1 MSSENSDRSVIYMG
15 TPEFAVA
22 PLKALIEA
30 NISVVAVVTVA
41 NKPAGR
47 GRKINE
53 SAVKKAADDF
63 GIPVL
68 QPTSLKDAAFVAELA
83 AFNADLFIVV
93 AFRMLPEVVWN
104 MPPLGT
110 FNLHGSLLPAYRG
123 AAPINWAIING
134 ETKTGVTTFFLDKD
148 IDTGSIIQ
156 QSEIHI
162 EDKWTAGELHD
173 VMMPV
178 GADLVVDTVRSI
190 FKGLCTIQSQSNELA
205 THAPKLNKENCRLD
219 FTKSPRQILSQIKG
233 LSPFPGA
240 YYGDYKFMN
249 AGLCGDEISSVDPV
263 LFRLKGGLFLKY
275 SKGIIEITSI
285 KAAGKRQMSGK
296 DFANGMQIDELP
308 LNL

>member
-1 MSSENSDRSVIYMG
+1 MSSEDLGKSVIYMG

-22 PLKALIEA
+22 PLKALIQA
-30 NISVVAVVTVA
+30 DISVVAVVTVA
-41 NKPAGR
+41 DKPAGR
-47 GRKINE
+47 GRILHE
-53 SAVKKAADDF
+53 SAVKKAANDF

-68 QPTSLKDAAFVAELA
+68 QPTSLKDAAFLAELA
-83 AFNADLFIVV
+83 SFNADLFVVV

-134 ETKTGVTTFFLDKD
+134 DTKTGVTTFFLDKD

-156 QSEIHI
+156 QSEISI
-162 EDKWTAGELHD
+162 SENWTAGELHD
-173 VMMPV
+173 AMMPL
-178 GADLVVDTVRSI
+178 GADLVVNTVHSI
-190 FKGLCTIQSQSNELA
+190 FKGHCTLQLQNSELA

-219 FTKSPRQILSQIKG
+219 FAKSPNQIISQIRG

-240 YYGDYKFMN
+240 YFGDYKFMN
-249 AGLCGDEISSVDPV
+249 AEICAAETTSSNPI

-275 SKGIIEITSI
+275 SKGTIEITSI

-296 DFANGMQIDELP
+296 DFANGMQMDEL
-308 LNL
+308 LLI

>member
-1 MSSENSDRSVIYMG
+1 MSLENLDKSVIYMG

-22 PLKALIEA
+22 PLKALIQA

-41 NKPAGR
+41 DKPAGR
-47 GRKINE
+47 GRKLNE
-53 SAVKKAADDF
+53 SAVKKAANDF

-68 QPTSLKDAAFVAELA
+68 QPTSLKDTAFLAELA

-93 AFRMLPEVVWN
+93 AFRMLPEAVWN
-104 MPPLGT
+104 MPPFGT

-156 QSEIHI
+156 QSEISI
-162 EDKWTAGELHD
+162 SENWTAGELHD
-173 VMMPV
+173 AMMPL
-178 GADLVVDTVRSI
+178 GADLVVNTVHSI
-190 FKGLCTIQSQSNELA
+190 FKGHCTLQLQNSELA

-219 FTKSPRQILSQIKG
+219 FAKSPNQIISQIRG

-240 YYGDYKFMN
+240 YFGDYKFMN
-249 AGLCGDEISSVDPV
+249 AEICAAETTSSNPI

-275 SKGIIEITSI
+275 SKGTIEITSI

-296 DFANGMQIDELP
+296 DFANGMQMDEL
-308 LNL
+308 LLI

>member
-1 MSSENSDRSVIYMG
+1 MSSEDLGKSVIYMG

-22 PLKALIEA
+22 PLKALIQA
-30 NISVVAVVTVA
+30 DISVVAVVTVA
-41 NKPAGR
+41 DKPAGR
-47 GRKINE
+47 GRKLHE
-53 SAVKKAADDF
+53 SAVKKAANDF

-68 QPTSLKDAAFVAELA
+68 QPTSLKDAAFLAELA
-83 AFNADLFIVV
+83 SFNADLFVVV

-134 ETKTGVTTFFLDKD
+134 DTKTGVTTFFLDKD

-156 QSEIHI
+156 QSEISI
-162 EDKWTAGELHD
+162 SENWTAGELHD
-173 VMMPV
+173 AMMPL
-178 GADLVVDTVRSI
+178 GADLVVNTVHSI
-190 FKGLCTIQSQSNELA
+190 FKGHCKLQLQNSELA

-219 FTKSPRQILSQIKG
+219 FAKSPNQIISQIRG

-240 YYGDYKFMN
+240 YFGDYKFMN
-249 AGLCGDEISSVDPV
+249 AEICAAETTSSNPI

-275 SKGIIEITSI
+275 SKGTIEITSI

-296 DFANGMQIDELP
+296 DFANGMQMDEL
-308 LNL
+308 LLI

>member
-1 MSSENSDRSVIYMG
+1 MG
-15 TPEFAVA
+15 PPEFAVA
-22 PLKALIEA
+22 PLKALIQA

-41 NKPAGR
+41 DKPAGR
-47 GRKINE
+47 GRKLNE
-53 SAVKKAADDF
+53 SAVKKAANDF

-68 QPTSLKDAAFVAELA
+68 QPTSLKSPVFLTELA
-83 AFNADLFIVV
+83 SFNADLFVVV

-134 ETKTGVTTFFLDKD
+134 DTKTGVTTFFLDKD

-173 VMMPV
+173 AMMPL
-178 GADLVVDTVRSI
+178 GADLVVDTVHSI
-190 FKGLCTIQSQSNELA
+190 FKGQCTLQSQSNELA

-219 FTKSPRQILSQIKG
+219 FTKSPSQIISQIKG

-249 AGLCGDEISSVDPV
+249 ASVCGAETHSINPI

-275 SKGIIEITSI
+275 SRGTIEITSI

-296 DFANGMQIDELP
+296 DFANGMQVDDLP
-308 LNL
+308 LIL

>member
-1 MSSENSDRSVIYMG
+1 MSLENLDKSVIYMG

-22 PLKALIEA
+22 PLKALIQA

-41 NKPAGR
+41 DKPAGR
-47 GRKINE
+47 GRKLNE
-53 SAVKKAADDF
+53 SAVKKAANDF

-68 QPTSLKDAAFVAELA
+68 QPTSLKDTAFLAELA

-93 AFRMLPEVVWN
+93 AFRMLPEAVWN
-104 MPPLGT
+104 MPPFGT

-156 QSEIHI
+156 QSEIAI
-162 EDKWTAGELHD
+162 SDNWTAGELHD
-173 VMMPV
+173 VMMPL
-178 GADLVVDTVRSI
+178 GADLVVNTVHSI
-190 FKGLCTIQSQSNELA
+190 FKGQCTLQPQSSELA
-205 THAPKLNKENCRLD
+205 THAPKLNKENCSLD
-219 FTKSPRQILSQIKG
+219 FTKSPNQIINQIRG

-240 YYGDYKFMN
+240 YFGDYKFMN
-249 AGLCGDEISSVDPV
+249 AEICVAETTSSNPI

-275 SKGIIEITSI
+275 SKGTIEITSI

-296 DFANGMQIDELP
+296 DFANGMQIDEL
-308 LNL
+308 LLI

>member
-1 MSSENSDRSVIYMG
+1 MSSEDLGKSIIYMG

-22 PLKALIEA
+22 PLKALIQA

-41 NKPAGR
+41 DKPAGR
-47 GRKINE
+47 GRKLHE
-53 SAVKKAADDF
+53 SAVKKAANDF
-63 GIPVL
+63 GIPTL
-68 QPTSLKDAAFVAELA
+68 QPTSLKDAAFLTELA
-83 AFNADLFIVV
+83 AFNADLFVVV

-134 ETKTGVTTFFLDKD
+134 DTKTGVTTFFLDKD

-156 QSEIHI
+156 QSEIAI
-162 EDKWTAGELHD
+162 SDNWTAGELHD
-173 VMMPV
+173 VMMPL
-178 GADLVVDTVRSI
+178 GADLVVNTVNSI
-190 FKGLCTIQSQSNELA
+190 FKGQCTLQPQSSELA
-205 THAPKLNKENCRLD
+205 THAPKLNKENCSLD
-219 FTKSPRQILSQIKG
+219 FTKSPNQIINQIRG

-240 YYGDYKFMN
+240 YFGDYKFMN
-249 AGLCGDEISSVDPV
+249 AEICVAETTSSNPI

-275 SKGIIEITSI
+275 SKGTIEITSI

-296 DFANGMQIDELP
+296 DFANGMQIDEL
-308 LNL
+308 LLI

>member
-1 MSSENSDRSVIYMG
+1 MG

-22 PLKALIEA
+22 PLKALIQA

-41 NKPAGR
+41 DKPAGR
-47 GRKINE
+47 GRKLNE
-53 SAVKKAADDF
+53 SAVKKAANDF

-68 QPTSLKDAAFVAELA
+68 QPTSLKSPVFLTELA
-83 AFNADLFIVV
+83 SFNADLFVVV

-134 ETKTGVTTFFLDKD
+134 DTKTGVTTFFLDKD

-173 VMMPV
+173 AMMPL
-178 GADLVVDTVRSI
+178 GADLVVDTVHSI
-190 FKGLCTIQSQSNELA
+190 FKGQCTLQSQSSELA
-205 THAPKLNKENCRLD
+205 THAPKLNRENCRLD
-219 FTKSPRQILSQIKG
+219 FTKSPSQIISQIKG

-249 AGLCGDEISSVDPV
+249 ASVCGAETHSINPI

-275 SKGIIEITSI
+275 SRGTIEITSI

-296 DFANGMQIDELP
+296 DFANGMQVDDLP
-308 LNL
+308 LIL

>member
-1 MSSENSDRSVIYMG
+1 MSSENLGKSVIYMG

-22 PLKALIEA
+22 PLKALIQA
-30 NISVVAVVTVA
+30 NVSVVAVVTVA
-41 NKPAGR
+41 DKPVGR
-47 GRKINE
+47 GRKLHE
-53 SAVKKAADDF
+53 SAVKKAAVEF

-68 QPTSLKDAAFVAELA
+68 QPTSFKDATFLAELA
-83 AFNADLFIVV
+83 AFNADLFVVV

-134 ETKTGVTTFFLDKD
+134 DTKSGVTTFFLDKD
-148 IDTGSIIQ
+148 IDTGSIIK

-162 EDKWTAGELHD
+162 NDEWTAGELHD
-173 VMMPV
+173 AMMPL
-178 GADLVVDTVRSI
+178 GANLVLDTVHSV
-190 FKGLCTIQSQSNELA
+190 FKGQCTLQPQSSELA

-219 FTKSPRQILSQIKG
+219 FTKSPNQIISQIRG

-240 YYGDYKFMN
+240 YFGDYKFIN
-249 AGLCGDEISSVDPV
+249 AALCTAVTTSSNPI

-275 SKGIIEITSI
+275 SKGTIEITSI

-296 DFANGMQIDELP
+296 DFANGMKTDELR
-308 LNL
+308 LN

>member
-1 MSSENSDRSVIYMG
+1 MG

-22 PLKALIEA
+22 PLKALIQA

-41 NKPAGR
+41 DKPAGR
-47 GRKINE
+47 GRKLHE
-53 SAVKKAADDF
+53 SAVKKAANDF
-63 GIPVL
+63 GIPIL
-68 QPTSLKDAAFVAELA
+68 QPTSLKDAAFLTELA
-83 AFNADLFIVV
+83 AFNADLFVVV

-156 QSEIHI
+156 QSEIAI
-162 EDKWTAGELHD
+162 SDNWTAGELHD
-173 VMMPV
+173 VMMPL
-178 GADLVVDTVRSI
+178 GADLVVNTVHSI
-190 FKGLCTIQSQSNELA
+190 FKGQCTLQPQSSELA
-205 THAPKLNKENCRLD
+205 THAPKLNKENCSLD
-219 FTKSPRQILSQIKG
+219 FTKSPNQIINQIRG

-240 YYGDYKFMN
+240 YFGDYKFMN
-249 AGLCGDEISSVDPV
+249 AEICVAETTSSNPI

-275 SKGIIEITSI
+275 SKGTIEITSI

-296 DFANGMQIDELP
+296 DFANGMQIDEL
-308 LNL
+308 LLI

>member
-1 MSSENSDRSVIYMG
+1 MSSEDLGKSVIYMG

-22 PLKALIEA
+22 PLKALIQA
-30 NISVVAVVTVA
+30 DISVVAVVTVA
-41 NKPAGR
+41 DKPAGR
-47 GRKINE
+47 GRKLHE
-53 SAVKKAADDF
+53 SAVKKAANEF

-68 QPTSLKDAAFVAELA
+68 QPTSLKDAAFLAELA
-83 AFNADLFIVV
+83 SFNADLFVVV

-134 ETKTGVTTFFLDKD
+134 DTKTGVTTFFLDKD

-156 QSEIHI
+156 QSEISI
-162 EDKWTAGELHD
+162 SENWTAGELHD
-173 VMMPV
+173 AMMPL
-178 GADLVVDTVRSI
+178 GADLVVNTVHSI
-190 FKGLCTIQSQSNELA
+190 FKGHCTLQLQNSELA

-219 FTKSPRQILSQIKG
+219 FAKSPNQIISQIRG

-240 YYGDYKFMN
+240 YFGDYKFMN
-249 AGLCGDEISSVDPV
+249 AEICAAETTSSNPI

-275 SKGIIEITSI
+275 SKGTIEITSI

-296 DFANGMQIDELP
+296 DFANGMQMDEL
-308 LNL
+308 LLI

>member
-1 MSSENSDRSVIYMG
+1 MSLENLGKSVIYMG

-22 PLKALIEA
+22 PLKALIQA
-30 NISVVAVVTVA
+30 NVSVVAVVTVA
-41 NKPAGR
+41 DKPAGR
-47 GRKINE
+47 GRKLHE
-53 SAVKKAADDF
+53 SAVKIAAIEF

-68 QPTSLKDAAFVAELA
+68 QPTSLKDATFLAELA
-83 AFNADLFIVV
+83 SFNADLFIVV
-93 AFRMLPEVVWN
+93 AFRMLPEAVWN
-104 MPPLGT
+104 MPPFGT

-148 IDTGSIIQ
+148 IDTGSIIR
-156 QSEIHI
+156 QSDIHI

-173 VMMPV
+173 AMMPL
-178 GADLVVDTVRSI
+178 GADLVVDTVHSI
-190 FKGLCTIQSQSNELA
+190 FKGQCTLQSQSSELA
-205 THAPKLNKENCRLD
+205 THAPKLNRENCRLD
-219 FTKSPRQILSQIKG
+219 FTKSPSQIISQIKG

-240 YYGDYKFMN
+240 YFGDYKFIN
-249 AGLCGDEISSVDPV
+249 AAVCAAEISSINPV

-275 SKGIIEITSI
+275 SKGNIEITSI

-308 LNL
+308 LI

>member
-1 MSSENSDRSVIYMG
+1 MSLENSGKSVLYMG

-22 PLKALIEA
+22 PLKALIQA
-30 NISVVAVVTVA
+30 NIAVVAVVTVA
-41 NKPAGR
+41 DKPAGR
-47 GRKINE
+47 GRKLHE
-53 SAVKKAADDF
+53 SAVKKAANDF

-68 QPTSLKDAAFVAELA
+68 QPTSLKDTAFLTELA
-83 AFNADLFIVV
+83 SFNADLFVVV

-134 ETKTGVTTFFLDKD
+134 DTKTGVTTFFLDKD

-156 QSEIHI
+156 QSEIAI
-162 EDKWTAGELHD
+162 SDNWTAGELHD
-173 VMMPV
+173 VMMPL
-178 GADLVVDTVRSI
+178 GADLVVNTVHSI
-190 FKGLCTIQSQSNELA
+190 FKGQCTLQPQSSELA
-205 THAPKLNKENCRLD
+205 THAPKLNKENCSLD
-219 FTKSPRQILSQIKG
+219 FTKSPNQIINQIRG

-240 YYGDYKFMN
+240 YFGDYKFMN
-249 AGLCGDEISSVDPV
+249 AEICVAETTSSNPI

-275 SKGIIEITSI
+275 SKGTIEITSI

-296 DFANGMQIDELP
+296 DFANGMQIDEL
-308 LNL
+308 LLI

>member
-1 MSSENSDRSVIYMG
+1 MSSEDLGKSVIYMG

-22 PLKALIEA
+22 PLKALIQA
-30 NISVVAVVTVA
+30 DISVVAVVTVA
-41 NKPAGR
+41 DKPAGR
-47 GRKINE
+47 GRKLHE
-53 SAVKKAADDF
+53 SAVKKAANDF

-68 QPTSLKDAAFVAELA
+68 QPTSLKDAAFLAELA
-83 AFNADLFIVV
+83 SFNADLFVVV

-134 ETKTGVTTFFLDKD
+134 DTKTGVTTFFLDKD

-156 QSEIHI
+156 QSEISI
-162 EDKWTAGELHD
+162 SENWTAGELHD
-173 VMMPV
+173 AMIPL
-178 GADLVVDTVRSI
+178 GADLVVNTVHSI
-190 FKGLCTIQSQSNELA
+190 FKGHCKLQLQNSELA

-219 FTKSPRQILSQIKG
+219 FAKSPNQIISQIRG

-240 YYGDYKFMN
+240 YFGDYKFMN
-249 AGLCGDEISSVDPV
+249 AEICAAETTSSNPI

-275 SKGIIEITSI
+275 SKGTIEITSI

-296 DFANGMQIDELP
+296 DFANGMQMDEL
-308 LNL
+308 LLI

>member
-1 MSSENSDRSVIYMG
+1 MSLENLDKSVIYMG

-22 PLKALIEA
+22 PLKALIQA

-41 NKPAGR
+41 DKPAGR
-47 GRKINE
+47 GRKLNE
-53 SAVKKAADDF
+53 SAVKKAANDF

-68 QPTSLKDAAFVAELA
+68 QPTSLKDTAFLAELA

-93 AFRMLPEVVWN
+93 AFRMLPEAVWN
-104 MPPLGT
+104 MPPFGT

-156 QSEIHI
+156 QSEISI
-162 EDKWTAGELHD
+162 SENWTAGELHD
-173 VMMPV
+173 AMMPL
-178 GADLVVDTVRSI
+178 GADLVVNTVHSI
-190 FKGLCTIQSQSNELA
+190 FKGHCTLQPQSSELA

-219 FTKSPRQILSQIKG
+219 FAKSPNQIISQIRG

-240 YYGDYKFMN
+240 YFGDYKFMN
-249 AGLCGDEISSVDPV
+249 AEICAAETTSSNPI

-275 SKGIIEITSI
+275 SKGTIEITSI

-296 DFANGMQIDELP
+296 DFANGMQMDEL
-308 LNL
+308 LLI